1 MALPRLVSEY
11 FAARAQ
17 SDALISAKAAG
28 DVANMASHNPLYP
41 LRRAKR
47 DNDECFIRRLRR
59 PKDDGYRFVVAG
71 GDLSAVALAEADGA
85 GPPELSVPAAGCAIG
100 K

>member
-28 DVANMASHNPLYP
+28 DVANMASNNPL
-41 LRRAKR
+41 
-47 DNDECFIRRLRR
+47 
-59 PKDDGYRFVVAG
+59 
-71 GDLSAVALAEADGA
+71 
-85 GPPELSVPAAGCAIG
+85 
-100 K
+100 

>member
-28 DVANMASHNPLYP
+28 DVVNMASNNPLYL

-47 DNDECFIRRLRR
+47 DSDECFIRRSRR
-59 PKDDGYRFVVAG
+59 PQGDGYRFVVAG
-71 GDLSAVALAEADGA
+71 GDLSALALAEADGA
-85 GPPELSVPAAGCAIG
+85 GPPESLTPAAGCATG